1 MMERHGEEERGYRVM
16 GRVQGVGF
24 RWWAR
29 RTAAQLGLSGSVCN
43 RRDGSVEVAVRGE
56 SEILDELERSLW
68 VGPPGAAVDH
78 VDRRESRLPI
88 NRGEFEIVHHW
99 G

>member
-1 MMERHGEEERGYRVM
+1 MMERENEEERGYRVT

-24 RWWAR
+24 RWWTR
-29 RTAAQLGLSGSVCN
+29 RTAADLGLSGSVKN
-43 RRDGSVEVAVRGE
+43 RRDGSVDVAVRGE
-56 SEILDELERSLW
+56 SEVLDQLERSLW

-78 VDRRESRLPI
+78 VDRRRCDLPI
-88 NRGEFEIVHHW
+88 AKGEFRIVHLR

>member
-1 MMERHGEEERGYRVM
+1 MMERDDEEERGYRVM

-24 RWWAR
+24 RWWTR
-29 RTAAQLGLSGSVCN
+29 RTAADLRLSGSVCN
-43 RRDGSVEVAVRGE
+43 RRDGSVEVSVRGE
-56 SEILDELERSLW
+56 REVLDQLERSLW

-78 VDRRESRLPI
+78 VDRRESDLPI
-88 NRGEFEIVHHW
+88 ARGEFRIVHPW

>member
-1 MMERHGEEERGYRVM
+1 MMERDNEEERGYRVT

-24 RWWAR
+24 RWWTR
-29 RTAAQLGLSGSVCN
+29 RTAADLELSGSVCN

-56 SEILDELERSLW
+56 SEVLDELECSLW
-68 VGPPGAAVDH
+68 VRPPGAAVEQ
-78 VDRRESRLPI
+78 VDRSESDLPI
-88 NRGEFEIVHHW
+88 SEGEFRIIHPW